1 MSIKLKNIFL
11 LSIALTVAL
20 AVTLH
25 AAAIA
30 AEPKQGEAEA
40 MAVLKRMTEFLAQ
53 AKRFSVTADI
63 GFDVLQDSGE
73 RIEFGETRRI
83 TLRRPDR
90 LRIDEIKRNGSTRQ
104 FFYDGRDISVF
115 HAQKKVYASTAR
127 PGSVDDAIAY
137 FVNDLGMRLPLSE
150 MLSSKIAKSL
160 PEKVRSAAYV
170 ERSSIAAVACDH
182 VIFYGDTAVMQLW
195 VAQGDKPLPQRVVIT
210 YIRDGGQPQFR
221 AQFSNWDLAPAARD
235 RFFTFTPPAGA
246 RKIAFSPREQIQS
259 GAPVSSQEGKK

>member
-11 LSIALTVAL
+11 LSMILTLAL
-20 AVTLH
+20 AAILN
-25 AAAIA
+25 AAVIA

-40 MAVLKRMTEFLAQ
+40 MAVLNRMTEFIAQ

-90 LRIDEIKRNGSTRQ
+90 LRVDETKRNGSTRQ
-104 FFYDGRDISVF
+104 VFYDGKDISVF
-115 HAQKKVYASTAR
+115 HAQKKVYASTAK
-127 PGSVDDAIAY
+127 PGSVDDAISY

-170 ERSSIAAVACDH
+170 ERSSIAAIPCDH
-182 VIFYGDTAVMQLW
+182 VIFYGETAVMQLW
-195 VAQGDKPLPQRVVIT
+195 VAQGEKPLPQRVVIT
-210 YIRDGGQPQFR
+210 YIRDNGQPQFR
-221 AQFSNWDLAPAARD
+221 AQFSNWDLAPAVPD
-235 RFFTFTPPAGA
+235 SFFTFTPPPGA

-259 GAPVSSQEGKK
+259 GASESSKEGK